1 MTDRPVAIVTAAGR
15 NIGAAIA
22 RELAERGYHMA
33 LMSPSGRSVELA
45 EELGGFGINGS
56 LTTPGDIERL
66 VAETYERHGRID
78 AVVNN
83 SGQHSSVMA
92 RHGVAPVP
100 ETTGASF
107 NYDPDFDYDFLAI
120 PDEAWREDIEMMVIS
135 VIRMARAVTPIMLR
149 QGSGAIVNITGL
161 EAEQPRLV
169 YPMGPAR
176 LAVHGITKIYADRY
190 GREGLRMNCVLPGT
204 MANGDIPPE
213 AVQAAVPMGRLGTMA
228 ELAKTVAFLLGPDSG
243 YITGQMIL
251 VDGGIN
257 RGL

>member
-1 MTDRPVAIVTAAGR
+1 MNDRPVAIVTAAGR

-22 RELAERGYHMA
+22 RELAERGYRLA

-56 LTTPGDIERL
+56 LTAPGDIERL
-66 VAETYERHGRID
+66 VAETFERHGRID

-100 ETTGASF
+100 ETTGASL

-190 GREGLRMNCVLPGT
+190 GRDGLRMNCVLPGT

-213 AVQAAVPMGRLGTMA
+213 AVRAAVPMGRLGTMA
-228 ELAKTVAFLLGPDSG
+228 ELAKTVAFLLGADSG

-251 VDGGIN
+251 VDGGTN